1 MPTKSLYAVVLA
13 AGQASRFGSTKQL
26 AVFAGQP
33 LVARAIRSAER
44 MCGQQSI
51 LVTGKDWENVASASA
66 PLDGFMI
73 YNPRY
78 RDGMASSLAQGIRSI
93 RDVADGVL
101 LLLADQPLVSDEHLQ
116 ALITAFTAA
125 PDTICASAYA
135 ATRGPPVIFARR
147 YFTQLIELQG
157 DRGAKAVIESNIDQ
171 VITIPSESAAIDID
185 TPDDLDEL

>member
-1 MPTKSLYAVVLA
+1 MKSLYAVVLA

-26 AVFAGQP
+26 AVFEGQP
-33 LVARAIRSAER
+33 LVTRAIRSAER
-44 MCGQQSI
+44 VCGPQSI

-101 LLLADQPLVSDEHLQ
+101 LLLADQPLVSDEHLR

-125 PDTICASAYA
+125 PDSICASAYA
-135 ATRGPPVIFARR
+135 GTRGPPVIFARR
-147 YFTQLIELQG
+147 YFAELIELQG

-171 VITIPSESAAIDID
+171 VITIPCENAAVDID
-185 TPDDLDEL
+185 TPDDLNEL